1 MDKNPSLRYDE
12 IVKIY
17 DLAPIELPDGANES
31 LKFRIEILR
40 SAGSRTLRARLKRRE
55 TYKLEPTFQ
64 GGARASKSARWDH
77 EIVVDDDHM
86 DRLCKKI
93 SGRTAASV
101 LLQVIRKIEETAL
114 SARTK

>member
-1 MDKNPSLRYDE
+1 M
-12 IVKIY
+12 KIY
-17 DLAPIELPDGANES
+17 DLAPIGIPGGANES

-40 SAGSRTLRARLKRRE
+40 CAGSRTFHPRVKRRE

-77 EIVVDDDHM
+77 EIVVDDEHM
-86 DRLCKKI
+86 DRLCEKI

-101 LLQVIRKIEETAL
+101 LRQVIRKIEETTLFAG
-114 SARTK
+114 KK